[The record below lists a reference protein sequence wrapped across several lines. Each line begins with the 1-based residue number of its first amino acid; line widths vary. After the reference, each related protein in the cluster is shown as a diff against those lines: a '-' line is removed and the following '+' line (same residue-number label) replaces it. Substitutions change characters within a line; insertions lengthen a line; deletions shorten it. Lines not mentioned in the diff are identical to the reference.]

1 MSSEK
6 ASPSDLEV
14 GMMFQYLFVYNLHL
28 LPLTGTL
35 LLWGY
40 FPFHLLI
47 FGNGAFKG
55 GGCPHIKKTHSIKSS
70 SGDLPGG
77 TVVKIVCF

>member
-6 ASPSDLEV
+6 AYPSDLEV

-35 LLWGY
+35 LLLGY
-40 FPFHLLI
+40 FPFYLLI
-47 FGNGAFKG
+47 K
-55 GGCPHIKKTHSIKSS
+55 
-70 SGDLPGG
+70 
-77 TVVKIVCF
+77 

>member
-6 ASPSDLEV
+6 AYPSDLEV

-35 LLWGY
+35 LLLGY
-40 FPFHLLI
+40 FPFYLLI
-47 FGNGAFKG
+47 KWIWFKEPLVG
-55 GGCPHIKKTHSIKSS
+55 
-70 SGDLPGG
+70 L
-77 TVVKIVCF
+77 